1 MNKALLIIINIITGL
16 VVTVLTIFAYG
27 ISGMAE
33 GPQPA
38 SSMYWLLLLVVWFI
52 GLLMQFKQST
62 RVIGLVITFLP
73 IIYFFSLFIVE
84 FYNF

>member
-1 MNKALLIIINIITGL
+1 LIIILNILTGL
-16 VVTVLTIFAYG
+16 IVTALTIVALG

-38 SSMYWLLLLVVWFI
+38 ASYYWLLLFGVWFI
-52 GLLMQFKQST
+52 GLVMQLKKST

-73 IIYFFSLFIVE
+73 ILYFVSLFAIE
-84 FYNF
+84 FL

>member
-1 MNKALLIIINIITGL
+1 MNKVFLIIMNIITGL
-16 VVTVLTIFAYG
+16 VVTALTILALG

-38 SSMYWLLLLVVWFI
+38 SSYYWLLLFGVWFI
-52 GLLMQFKQST
+52 GLVMQFKKSI

-73 IIYFFSLFIVE
+73 ILYFISLFLFE
-84 FYNF
+84 FL

>member
-1 MNKALLIIINIITGL
+1 MNKTLIIILNILTGL
-16 VVTVLTIFAYG
+16 IVTALTIVALG

-38 SSMYWLLLLVVWFI
+38 ASYYWLLLFGVWFI
-52 GLLMQFKQST
+52 GLVMQLKKST

-73 IIYFFSLFIVE
+73 ILYFVSLFAIE
-84 FYNF
+84 FL